1 MLYSL
6 FDAAIDL
13 PSCFLIEHI
22 NHVLLY
28 TKMDLISDSDYI
40 KIIDDGT
47 NRSVVQREVHQLVPS
62 LHFNILHFGHKVISV
77 AEPFGPDTDVYILI
91 SLYIYSI
98 RLLATENYISVLE
111 LE

>member
-1 MLYSL
+1 
-6 FDAAIDL
+6 
-13 PSCFLIEHI
+13 
-22 NHVLLY
+22 
-28 TKMDLISDSDYI
+28 MDLISDSDYI

-77 AEPFGPDTDVYILI
+77 AEPFGPDTDVYILV

-98 RLLATENYISVLE
+98 RLLATENYITVLE
-111 LE
+111 LGRNNIDRRISQERSHKLCAWR